1 MKADA
6 HRYIVVFRKWK
17 DNILMG
23 KIIVE
28 KNEKSS

>member
-6 HRYIVVFRKWK
+6 HRYIVVFREWK
-17 DNILMG
+17 HNILMG

-28 KNEKSS
+28 KT